1 MTYRIGQIVTG
12 TVTGIQSYG
21 VFVSLDDTHQGLIH
35 ISEAKFG
42 YVDDLNQLFKVG
54 ESVTAMVLDIDEY
67 SHKISLSLRSMTES
81 QMKAGVTTA
90 PQHKRYWT
98 NWHLNAGF
106 DPIANAMPDW
116 LIEAKRRFIDEH
128 H

>member
-1 MTYRIGQIVTG
+1 MTYRIGQKVTG
-12 TVTGIQSYG
+12 TVTGIQPYG
-21 VFVSLDDTHQGLIH
+21 VFVSLDETHQGLIH

-67 SHKISLSLRSMTES
+67 SRKISLSLRSLTEA
-81 QMKAGVTTA
+81 QMKISVTTV

-106 DPIANAMPDW
+106 EPIATAMPAW
-116 LIEAKRRFIDEH
+116 LVEARRRFIGEH
-128 H
+128 R